1 MSFPNLANVT
11 LVSKS
16 TLYGRHGYQAEV
28 KTNLNGNGG
37 AWSYD
42 TAAVLGADA
51 VKYNLARIEVDVFV
65 LDADVGSP
73 TNGFYVPAGA
83 VAAYG
88 FKEDGHITVVNQH
101 AAEQAFLIRV
111 FVSLKEV

>member
-1 MSFPNLANVT
+1 MSFPNLAGAT
-11 LVSKS
+11 LVSKG

-28 KTNLNGNGG
+28 KTSLNPTGS
-37 AWSYD
+37 WSYD

-65 LDADVGSP
+65 LDADAGSP
-73 TNGFYVPAGA
+73 TNGYYVPAGA

-88 FKEDGHITVVNQH
+88 FKEDGHVTVVNQH
-101 AAEQAFLIRV
+101 TAAQDFFIRV